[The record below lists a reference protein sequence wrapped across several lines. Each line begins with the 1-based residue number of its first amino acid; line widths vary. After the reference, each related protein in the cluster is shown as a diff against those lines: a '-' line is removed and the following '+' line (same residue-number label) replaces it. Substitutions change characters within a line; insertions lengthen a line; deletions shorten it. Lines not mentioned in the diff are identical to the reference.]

1 MKKVEV
7 IMLTTIEGIGD
18 KYSLVKVKSGY
29 ARNYLVPNNL
39 AVIATPSLKK
49 HYEEIRKQR
58 LKKEE
63 KIIEEYKKMAQ
74 KLEGVIVRIP
84 AKASPNGKIFGS
96 VSNIQIAEFLNSM
109 GYPIVRQNIK
119 IIGQDVIKEIGDY
132 QAEVKIY
139 KDITTNIKIQ
149 VYSD

>member
-1 MKKVEV
+1 
-7 IMLTTIEGIGD
+7 MLTTIEGIGD